1 MTTLYAKLKQLIEQ
15 GQIEEVRRFA
25 FKQALSVAHLAKK
38 GGVKKSESFYAS
50 EAAGYADEAMTHKLN
65 SLYVAHLAN
74 TAAAK
79 AVEAKALAAAA
90 KTTAA
95 AKKRQHAA
103 LDKLLEQ
110 KE

>member
-1 MTTLYAKLKQLIEQ
+1 MKLIGE
-15 GQIEEVRRFA
+15 GQIEEVRSFA

-38 GGVKKSESFYAS
+38 GGKNKSDAF
-50 EAAGYADEAMTHKLN
+50 EAIEAGAYVDEAMTHDLN

-74 TAAAK
+74 MAAAK
-79 AVEAKALAAAA
+79 AVAAKAIAATE

-110 KE
+110 KI